1 MSLWSRMA
9 NALRGERL
17 NREIDEEL
25 DAHIAEAVAEG
36 RDPVEARRAFGSRLR
51 HREGS
56 RDVQIVAWLESLRS
70 DSVFGLRQLKKAKV
84 TSLAAILSLAL
95 AIGACTSAFR
105 MIDAVLLRPLPV
117 ANPER
122 LYDVSQQGI
131 GPDGKPQNFDGWA
144 YPDFQLM
151 RAAIKDQAEL
161 FAVSYAEPVD
171 LTYKSDEEIEKAYL
185 QYVSGWMFTTLGVR
199 PTLGRVFTENDDQKP
214 GGHPYAVLSY
224 DYWTHRFGQ
233 DPKVIGRTFR
243 MGSELYE
250 IVGVAGELFTGT
262 EPGTMVDIFVP
273 TMMHPG
279 VTHKDWTWHR
289 TLVMLKPEA
298 AVKPGTAFEL
308 MRQKLEVTSRAFEEE
323 RAKGFLGM
331 RKEDIEN
338 FLNQKVLL
346 EPAASGVS
354 NLQSETRRPL
364 AILGVL
370 VALVLLIAC
379 ANVANLI
386 TAQASA
392 RAREMAVRV
401 SMGGGRARLVQ
412 LVLVQS
418 AWLAVLAAGVGGVFA
433 WWSGPFVVSM
443 INPPDNPARL
453 VLPADVRV
461 FGFGLAL
468 ALGVTLLFGLA
479 PALRASSVNP
489 VSALK
494 GGEDPHSKRRLMH
507 ALIAV
512 QVAFCFLVLFV
523 AGLFVKTFERLS
535 HQRTGFSADRL
546 LVLDTVAKQPQPV
559 EFWEQ
564 AAEHLRTVPGIET
577 VALADAP
584 LLGGNGWNNFISVNG
599 APPNGVLSYMRAVS
613 PGWLEAMKIPLID
626 GRGFRPSD
634 TQPGSA
640 LVNETFAKT
649 YFEGRDPVGKTFDL
663 TLDDNVRLRYQ
674 IVGLV
679 GDVRYRDLRE
689 PILPQLYVPFHS
701 IDASGAPRKKGAGIF
716 LVRTSGAVPR
726 ALAPVLRQEV
736 PRARPEFRVSRVR
749 TQLEI
754 NQSHT
759 VRERLLATLALF
771 FAIVALLLAGVGLYG
786 VLHYSVLQRRREI
799 GVRIAVGAQAGGIA
813 RLVTTEVFAMVL
825 LGAVAGIGLGMLSV
839 RSIES
844 LFYQVRATDLQMLAL
859 PSLAI
864 LAGAL
869 LAALRPVIH
878 AVRIDPA
885 SMLRTD

>member
-1 MSLWSRMA
+1 MSLWSRIA
-9 NALRGERL
+9 NVLRGERL

-25 DAHIAEAVAEG
+25 ESHIEEAIAQG
-36 RDPVEARRAFGSRLR
+36 RDPIEARRAFGSALR

-56 RDVQIVAWLESLRS
+56 RDVRLIAWLESLRA
-70 DSVFGLRQLKKAKV
+70 DAVFGWRQLNKTKI
-84 TSLAAILSLAL
+84 TSAAAILSLAL

-105 MIDAVLLRPLPV
+105 LIDALILRPLPV

-122 LYDVSQQGI
+122 LYDVSRQGI
-131 GPDGKPQNFDGWA
+131 GPDGKPQTFDGWA

-151 RAAIKDQAEL
+151 RAAVANQAEL
-161 FAVSYAEPVD
+161 IAVSYAEPVD

-185 QYVSGWMFTTLGVR
+185 QYVSGWMFSTLGIR
-199 PTLGRVFTENDDQKP
+199 PALGRVFTENDDLKP
-214 GGHPYAVLSY
+214 GGHPYAVLSH
-224 DYWTHRFGQ
+224 DYWMHRFGQ
-233 DPKVIGRTFR
+233 DPSVIGRTFR
-243 MGSELYE
+243 MGNAIYE
-250 IVGVAGELFTGT
+250 IAGVVEAPFTGT

-289 TLVMLKPEA
+289 ALVKLKPGVAE
-298 AVKPGTAFEL
+298 KPGTAFEL
-308 MRQKLEVTSRAFEEE
+308 MRQKLEATSRAFEEE

-338 FLNQKVLL
+338 FLNQKVFL

-354 NLQSETRRPL
+354 DLQSETRRPL
-364 AILGVL
+364 AILSVL

-379 ANVANLI
+379 ANVANLM

-401 SMGGGRARLVQ
+401 SIGGGRWRLVQ

-418 AWLAVLAAGVGGVFA
+418 AWLALLAAGLGGLFA
-433 WWSGPFVVSM
+433 WWSGPFVVGL

-453 VLPADVRV
+453 VLPADGRV
-461 FGFGLAL
+461 LGFGLAL
-468 ALGVTLLFGLA
+468 AFAVTLLFGLA

-523 AGLFVKTFERLS
+523 AGLFVRTFERLS
-535 HQRTGFSADRL
+535 HQPTGFSADRV

-564 AAEHLRTVPGIET
+564 TAEHLRSVPGVET
-577 VALADAP
+577 VALADSP

-599 APPNGVLSYMRAVS
+599 APPNGILSYMRAVS

-626 GRGFRPSD
+626 GRDFRPSD
-634 TQPGSA
+634 AQPGSG

-649 YFEGRDPVGKTFDL
+649 YFDGADPVGKTFDL

-701 IDASGAPRKKGAGIF
+701 IDGGGAPRKKGAGIF
-716 LVRTSGAVPR
+716 LVRTSGPFPR

-736 PRARPEFRVSRVR
+736 PRARPELRVSRVL

-754 NQSHT
+754 NLSHT

-771 FAIVALLLAGVGLYG
+771 FAIVAFVLAGIGLYG
-786 VLHYSVLQRRREI
+786 VLHYSVLQRRHEI
-799 GVRIAVGAQAGGIA
+799 GIRIAVGAQAGGIA
-813 RLVTTEVFAMVL
+813 RLVTMEVFSMVL
-825 LGAVAGIGLGMLSV
+825 LGAVAGVGLGMVSV
-839 RSIES
+839 RYIES
-844 LFYQVRATDLQMLAL
+844 LFYQVKPTDLQMLAV

-869 LAALRPVIH
+869 LAALRPVMR

-885 SMLRTD
+885 TMLRVE

>member
-1 MSLWSRMA
+1 MSLWTRVGNVFRA
-9 NALRGERL
+9 DRL

-25 DAHIAEAVAEG
+25 EAHIAEAIAQG
-36 RDPVEARRAFGSRLR
+36 RDPVEARKALGSTLR

-56 RDVQIVAWLESLRS
+56 RDVRLVAWLESLSS
-70 DSVFGLRQLKKAKV
+70 DAIFGLRQLKKTKV

-105 MIDAVLLRPLPV
+105 LIDAILLRPLPV

-122 LYDVSQQGI
+122 LYDLSRQGI
-131 GPDGKPQNFDGWA
+131 GPEGKPQTFDGWA
-144 YPDFQLM
+144 YPDFALM
-151 RAAIKDQAEL
+151 RAAVKDQAEL
-161 FAVSYAEPVD
+161 IAVSYAEPVD

-185 QYVSGWMFTTLGVR
+185 QYVSGWMF
-199 PTLGRVFTENDDQKP
+199 PTLGLRPALGWVFTENDDLKP

-233 DPKVIGRTFR
+233 DPNVIGRTFR
-243 MGSELYE
+243 MGNEIYE
-250 IVGVAGELFTGT
+250 IAGVVEAPFTGT

-273 TMMHPG
+273 TMMNPA
-279 VTHKDWTWHR
+279 VTRKDSTWHR
-289 TLVMLKPEA
+289 TLAK
-298 AVKPGTAFEL
+298 VKEGVPLEP
-308 MRQKLEVTSRAFEEE
+308 MRQKLEATSLAFEKE
-323 RAKGFLGM
+323 RAWGFLGM
-331 RKEDIEN
+331 RKEDIDN

-346 EPAASGVS
+346 EPAATGVS
-354 NLQSETRRPL
+354 ELQTETRRPL

-370 VALVLLIAC
+370 VTLVLLIAC
-379 ANVANLI
+379 ANVANLM
-386 TAQASA
+386 TAQASS

-401 SMGGGRARLVQ
+401 SIGGGRWRLVQ

-418 AWLAVLAAGVGGVFA
+418 AWLALLAAAVGGLFA

-453 VLPADVRV
+453 VLPADWRV
-461 FGFGLAL
+461 LGFGLAI

-523 AGLFVKTFERLS
+523 AGLFVTTFQRLS
-535 HQRTGFSADRL
+535 HQPTGFSVDRL
-546 LVLDTVAKQPQPV
+546 LVLDTVTKQPQPV

-564 AAEHLRTVPGIET
+564 VAEHVRSVPGVET
-577 VALADAP
+577 VAMADSP
-584 LLGGNGWNNFISVNG
+584 LLGGNSWNNFISVNG
-599 APPNGVLSYMRAVS
+599 GPSNGVLSYMRAVS
-613 PGWLEAMKIPLID
+613 PGWLEAMKITLID
-626 GRGFRPSD
+626 GRDFRPSD
-634 TQPGSA
+634 AHPGSA
-640 LVNETFAKT
+640 LVNETFAKI
-649 YFEGRDPVGKTFDL
+649 YFDGVDPVGKTFDL
-663 TLDDNVRLRYQ
+663 TLDEGVRLRYE
-674 IVGLV
+674 IVGYV
-679 GDVRYRDLRE
+679 RDVRYRNLRE

-701 IDASGAPRKKGAGIF
+701 VDDKGVARKKGAAIL
-716 LVRTSGAVPR
+716 LVRTSGLNPR
-726 ALAPVLRQEV
+726 ALAAMLRQEV
-736 PRARPEFRVSRVR
+736 PRARPEFRVSRIR
-749 TQLEI
+749 TQMEI

-799 GVRIAVGAQAGGIA
+799 GIRIAVGAQAGGIA
-813 RLVTTEVFAMVL
+813 RLVTMDVFAMVFI
-825 LGAVAGIGLGMLSV
+825 GAVAGIGLGMLSV
-839 RSIES
+839 RFVES
-844 LFYQVRATDLQMLAL
+844 LFYQVKATDLQMLAL

-864 LAGAL
+864 LSEAF
-869 LAALRPVIH
+869 LAALRPVMQ
-878 AVRIDPA
+878 AVRIEPV
-885 SMLRTD
+885 SMLRAE

>member
-1 MSLWSRMA
+1 MSLWTRIA
-9 NALRGERL
+9 NVFRGDGL

-25 DAHIAEAVAEG
+25 EAHFAEAIAQG
-36 RDPVEARRAFGSRLR
+36 RDPVEARKAFGSTLR

-56 RDVQIVAWLESLRS
+56 RDVRLVTWLESLRS
-70 DSVFGLRQLKKAKV
+70 DAVFGLRQLKKTKV

-105 MIDAVLLRPLPV
+105 LIDAILLRPLPV

-122 LYDVSQQGI
+122 LYDLSREGI
-131 GPDGKPQNFDGWA
+131 GPEGKPQTFDGWA

-151 RAAIKDQAEL
+151 RAAVKDQAEL

-185 QYVSGWMFTTLGVR
+185 QYVSGWMFPTLGLR
-199 PTLGRVFTENDDQKP
+199 PALGRVFTENDDLKP

-243 MGSELYE
+243 MGNELYE
-250 IVGVAGELFTGT
+250 IAGVVEAPFTGT

-273 TMMHPG
+273 TMMNPA
-279 VTHKDWTWHR
+279 VTRKDSTWHR
-289 TLVMLKPEA
+289 TLAM
-298 AVKPGTAFEL
+298 VKPGVSPEPI
-308 MRQKLEVTSRAFEEE
+308 RQKLDATSRAFEEE
-323 RAKGFLGM
+323 RAKGFMGM
-331 RKEDIEN
+331 SKEEIDN

-354 NLQSETRRPL
+354 DMQSETRRPL
-364 AILGVL
+364 AVLGVL

-379 ANVANLI
+379 ANVANLM

-401 SMGGGRARLVQ
+401 SIGGGRWRLIQ

-418 AWLAVLAAGVGGVFA
+418 AWLALLAAAIGGLFA

-453 VLPADVRV
+453 ILPSDWRVL
-461 FGFGLAL
+461 GFGLLL
-468 ALGVTLLFGLA
+468 ALSVTLLFGLV
-479 PALRASSVNP
+479 PALRASAVNP

-523 AGLFVKTFERLS
+523 AGLFVTTFQRLS
-535 HQRTGFSADRL
+535 HQSVGFSADRL
-546 LVLDTVAKQPQPV
+546 LVVDSVAKTPQPM

-564 AAEHLRTVPGIET
+564 VAEHLRSLQGVET
-577 VALADAP
+577 VALTDSP
-584 LLGGNGWNNFISVNG
+584 LLGGSSWNNFISVNG

-613 PGWLEAMKIPLID
+613 PDWLDAMRIQLID
-626 GRGFRPSD
+626 GRDFRPGD
-634 TQPGSA
+634 AHPGAA

-649 YFEGRDPVGKTFDL
+649 YFDGVDPVGKTFDL
-663 TLDDNVRLRYQ
+663 SLDEGARLHYE
-674 IVGLV
+674 IVGYV
-679 GDVRYRDLRE
+679 RDVRYRDLRE

-701 IDASGAPRKKGAGIF
+701 VDAKGASLKRGMGIL
-716 LVRTSGAVPR
+716 LVRTSLANPR
-726 ALAPVLRQEV
+726 SLVSMLRREV
-736 PRARPEFRVSRVR
+736 PRARPEFRVSRIR

-754 NQSHT
+754 NQSHA

-771 FAIVALLLAGVGLYG
+771 FAIVALFLAGVGLYG

-799 GVRIAVGAQAGGIA
+799 GIRMAVGAQAGGVA
-813 RLVTTEVFAMVL
+813 RLVTAEVFAMVAV
-825 LGAVAGIGLGMLSV
+825 GAVAGVGMGMLSV
-839 RSIES
+839 RYVES
-844 LFYQVRATDLQMLAL
+844 LFYQVKATDLQMLAV

-869 LAALRPVIH
+869 LAALRPVIQ

-885 SMLRTD
+885 AMLRAE